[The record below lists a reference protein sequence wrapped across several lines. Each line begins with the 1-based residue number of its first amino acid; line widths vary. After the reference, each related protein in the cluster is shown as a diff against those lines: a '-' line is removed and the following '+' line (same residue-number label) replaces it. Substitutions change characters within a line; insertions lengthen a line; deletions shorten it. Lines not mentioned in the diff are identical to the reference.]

1 MKYPHLLIKLS
12 PFPFIPG
19 ILATIVYT
27 LFTDILIQ
35 KKSQRYTFYT
45 STDKVKIF
53 YIDLTYLCL
62 GIWIIVTGLYN
73 TLLTYLCYHRN
84 SPICLFDRPINN
96 VNIIIYPFDMLNHYF
111 TYPFCTTLLTFLQA
125 YGSHKY
131 PLTKTVARL
140 HSYIIVHAGLW
151 VIVTTSYSMLVHV
164 RIKHNIIFPFDR
176 STSLFLYKKL
186 YSNKTVYEDFIMLNY
201 PSPFWV
207 KICT

>member
-1 MKYPHLLIKLS
+1 MLNYEISSFIDKAQSFPLHTWDSSNNRLYPFYRYID
-12 PFPFIPG
+12 P
-19 ILATIVYT
+19 
-27 LFTDILIQ
+27 

-111 TYPFCTTLLTFLQA
+111 TYPFC
-125 YGSHKY
+125 
-131 PLTKTVARL
+131 
-140 HSYIIVHAGLW
+140 SYNFINL
-151 VIVTTSYSMLVHV
+151 
-164 RIKHNIIFPFDR
+164 
-176 STSLFLYKKL
+176 STSLWI
-186 YSNKTVYEDFIMLNY
+186 T
-201 PSPFWV
+201 
-207 KICT
+207 